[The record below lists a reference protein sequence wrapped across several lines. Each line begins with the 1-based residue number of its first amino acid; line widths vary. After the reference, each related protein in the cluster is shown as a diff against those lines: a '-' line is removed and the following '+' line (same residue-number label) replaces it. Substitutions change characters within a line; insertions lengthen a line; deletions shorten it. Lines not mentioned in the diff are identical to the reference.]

1 MAIALPGEAHRRKGL
16 RMKKL
21 FFYGI
26 ILLVWIAVLVTTAL
40 AQEYT
45 LSDLY
50 QQALKNS
57 EKMKMAQE
65 NINIAQYGKDKA
77 WAVLIPRVTAFGT
90 YNRFSEDKYSTPA
103 RTVLI
108 QPLP

>member
-1 MAIALPGEAHRRKGL
+1 
-16 RMKKL
+16 MKKL
-21 FFYGI
+21 FLYGI
-26 ILLVWIAVLVTTAL
+26 ILLVWTAVLVTTAL

-65 NINIAQYGKDKA
+65 NLYIAQYGKDKA
-77 WAVLIPRVTAFGT
+77 WALLIPQSYCFWHLQPFFG
-90 YNRFSEDKYSTPA
+90 K
-103 RTVLI
+103 
-108 QPLP
+108 